1 MYPIKKSISKHQNG
15 QDIEA
20 NKNMQQKLNG
30 FLVKSSLKCV
40 WMNFSHR
47 AIMPSAIEQLFHLII
62 HTDCATKFSL
72 QITSPI

>member
-20 NKNMQQKLNG
+20 NKNMKQKLNG

-40 WMNFSHR
+40 
-47 AIMPSAIEQLFHLII
+47 
-62 HTDCATKFSL
+62 
-72 QITSPI
+72 